1 MSIPVNCP
9 ACGLQADPGG
19 GQPVLLRRDAGA
31 SLMVASNKSFGDWGE
46 VFNDRI
52 LATIPGRLLRH
63 ATTAEPRPR

>member
-1 MSIPVNCP
+1 
-9 ACGLQADPGG
+9 
-19 GQPVLLRRDAGA
+19 
-31 SLMVASNKSFGDWGE
+31 MVASNKSFGDWGE